1 MTAVKTPEQ
10 SLTIGVDLG
19 GTKVKTAVVDSDGR
33 ITSAFKHPTNP
44 QKGSEAVIRDILACV
59 DKCLSQNKSV
69 EALGI
74 GVAGQVDKN
83 GVVQYSPNLQW
94 RGVPLRTRLEK
105 ELGLPVFVTNDVRAA
120 TIGEWRFGSGRNV
133 EDLAVIFIG
142 TGIGGGAVIG
152 GNIVSGCS
160 NTGGE
165 LGHITIVVGG
175 RRCHCPN
182 EGCLEA
188 YAGGWAIAERAQEA
202 VKSNPRLGRHLTSLA
217 HGIENITA
225 ETVSHAYHEGDE
237 LACRIIEE
245 TGGFLAAGAVSIIN
259 SFNPCM
265 LIFGGGVIEGLPEL
279 ITAVD
284 GIVRQRALEA
294 AVEEL
299 KIVKAALGSDAGVI
313 GVAALAKGL

>member
-1 MTAVKTPEQ
+1 MKKPKRA
-10 SLTIGVDLG
+10 LTIGVDLG

-44 QKGSEAVIRDILACV
+44 QKGSEAVIRNILACV
-59 DKCLSQNKSV
+59 DKCLSQNERV

-74 GVAGQVDKN
+74 GVAGQVDRH
-83 GVVQYSPNLQW
+83 GIVQYSPNLHW
-94 RGVPLRTRLEK
+94 RGVPLKTRLEK

-133 EDLAVIFIG
+133 EDLAVIFVG
-142 TGIGGGAVIG
+142 TGIGGGVVTG
-152 GNIVSGCS
+152 GNIISGCS

-217 HGIENITA
+217 HGIGNITA
-225 ETVSHAYHEGDE
+225 ETVSHAYHEGDA

-245 TGGFLAAGAVSIIN
+245 TGRFLAAGAVSIIN

-279 ITAVD
+279 IMAVD

-299 KIVKAALGSDAGVI
+299 KIVKATLGSDAGVI
-313 GVAALAKGL
+313 GAAALAKDL